1 MKRLGTLL
9 AGVALIVAG
18 GVFASA
24 QADDDRE
31 SVTLFTS
38 AIRASGFHCNA
49 VNVSHKP
56 LSIAISIIDGNGNVL
71 APVPVPNPK
80 THPNTVASNDI
91 DPVPAPGTADG
102 YCKVQV
108 SDTGDPDDVRVVMK
122 ANLIRSFN
130 QGGLT
135 NIPVFLSWTLEG
147 R

>member
-9 AGVALIVAG
+9 AGAALIVASG
-18 GVFASA
+18 AVVSVR
-24 QADDDRE
+24 ADDDSE

-49 VNVSHKP
+49 VNVSHKS
-56 LSIAISIIDGNGNVL
+56 LLIAISIIDGDGNVL

-80 THPNTVASNDI
+80 TPPRSVASNDI
-91 DPVPAPGTADG
+91 DPAPITDA

-108 SDTGDPDDVRVVMK
+108 SGTEDQDDVRVVMK
-122 ANLIRSFN
+122 ANLIRAFD
-130 QGGLT
+130 QGVRT